1 MQRPRVRL
9 SLLTPGHLVNQMRR
23 YLVAGL
29 LVWLPL
35 GATVYVIRLLVDWMD
50 QSLLLLPVPLRPD
63 NLLGF
68 HIPGLGV
75 VLSLAILLLTGLV
88 AANLFG
94 RKLVALWERLL
105 SRIPLV
111 RSVYSAVKQLVE
123 TMFADN
129 GDSFR
134 KVVLVE
140 FPRRG
145 LWTLAFLTNDDP
157 GSLRQATGRDVISVY
172 IPTTPNPTGGYFVL
186 VPREDVRE
194 IDLSVDEGLKL
205 LLSMGAVN
213 PTHGDTP
220 SPTDGLAEAG
230 TKP

>member
-1 MQRPRVRL
+1 MSFL
-9 SLLTPGHLVNQMRR
+9 RR

-35 GATVYVIRLLVDWMD
+35 GATFLVINLLVGWMD
-50 QSLLLLPVPLRPD
+50 KSLLLLPEAFRPD
-63 NLLGF
+63 NLFGF

-75 VLSLAILLLTGLV
+75 LLSLLILLITGLV

-94 RKLVALWERLL
+94 RKVVSMWERLL
-105 SRIPLV
+105 ARIPLV
-111 RSVYSAVKQLVE
+111 RSVYSAVKQMVE
-123 TMFADN
+123 TMFADT
-129 GDSFR
+129 GKSFR

-145 LWTLAFLTNDDP
+145 LWTLAFLTSEES
-157 GSLRQATGRDVISVY
+157 GAVQHVTGRDVVNVY

-186 VPREDVRE
+186 VPKEDIRELE
-194 IDLSVDEGLKL
+194 MSVDDGLKM

-213 PTHGDTP
+213 PGH
-220 SPTDGLAEAG
+220 GLAEAVV
-230 TKP
+230 KP

>member
-1 MQRPRVRL
+1 
-9 SLLTPGHLVNQMRR
+9 
-23 YLVAGL
+23 
-29 LVWLPL
+29 
-35 GATVYVIRLLVDWMD
+35 
-50 QSLLLLPVPLRPD
+50 
-63 NLLGF
+63 
-68 HIPGLGV
+68 V
-75 VLSLAILLLTGLV
+75 VLSLLILLLTGLI

-94 RKLVALWERLL
+94 RKLVELWEQLL

-129 GDSFR
+129 GNSFR

-145 LWTLAFLTNDDP
+145 LWTLAFLTHDEQGP
-157 GSLRQATGRDVISVY
+157 VQQATGREVISVY

-186 VPREDVRE
+186 VPVEDVTE

-213 PTHGDTP
+213 PVSQNEHARAE
-220 SPTDGLAEAG
+220 GLAEAE

>member
-1 MQRPRVRL
+1 MTYL
-9 SLLTPGHLVNQMRR
+9 RR

-35 GATVYVIRLLVDWMD
+35 GASYLVVSLLVDWMD
-50 QSLLLLPVPLRPD
+50 RSLLLLPQAYRPES
-63 NLLGF
+63 LLGF
-68 HIPGLGV
+68 HVPGLGV
-75 VLSLAILLLTGLV
+75 VLSLVILFITGLV

-94 RKLVALWERLL
+94 RRLVKLWEALV

-129 GDSFR
+129 GRSFR

-145 LWTLAFLTNDDP
+145 LWTLAFLTNEESGP
-157 GSLRQATGRDVISVY
+157 IQQALGRELVSVY

-186 VPREDVRE
+186 LPKEEVRE
-194 IDLSVDEGLKL
+194 LEMSVDDGLKM

-213 PTHGDTP
+213 ST
-220 SPTDGLAEAG
+220 SGLAEVQA
-230 TKP
+230 KP

>member
-1 MQRPRVRL
+1 MN
-9 SLLTPGHLVNQMRR
+9 LLRR

-35 GATVYVIRLLVDWMD
+35 GATVFVIRLLVGWMD
-50 QSLLLLPVPLRPD
+50 QSLLLLPQQFRPD

-75 VLSLAILLLTGLV
+75 VLSLLILLLTGLV

-94 RKLVALWERLL
+94 RKLVGLWEQLL

-129 GDSFR
+129 GKSFR

-145 LWTLAFLTNDDP
+145 LWTLAFLTSDEQ
-157 GSLRQATGRDVISVY
+157 GEVQQATGRDVVSVY

-194 IDLSVDEGLKL
+194 LDISVDEGLKL

-213 PTHGDTP
+213 PAHHDENQVGN
-220 SPTDGLAEAG
+220 GLAEAG

>member
-1 MQRPRVRL
+1 
-9 SLLTPGHLVNQMRR
+9 MRR

-35 GATVYVIRLLVDWMD
+35 GATFYVIRLLVGWMD
-50 QSLLLLPVPLRPD
+50 QSLLLLPDRFRPE

-68 HIPGLGV
+68 NIPGLGV
-75 VLSLAILLLTGLV
+75 ALSLAILLLTGLI

-94 RKLVALWERLL
+94 RKLVNLWEQLL

-129 GDSFR
+129 GKSFR

-145 LWTLAFLTNDDP
+145 LWTLAFLTSEEQ
-157 GSLRQATGRDVISVY
+157 GTVQQATGQDVISVY
-172 IPTTPNPTGGYFVL
+172 VPTTPNPTGGYFIL

-213 PTHGDTP
+213 PARE
-220 SPTDGLAEAG
+220 SAADGLAEAEAN
-230 TKP
+230 P

>member
-1 MQRPRVRL
+1 M
-9 SLLTPGHLVNQMRR
+9 SLLRR

-35 GATVYVIRLLVDWMD
+35 GATYFVIQLLVGWMD
-50 QSLLLLPVPLRPD
+50 QSLLLLPERFRPES
-63 NLLGF
+63 LLGF
-68 HIPGLGV
+68 SIPGLGV
-75 VLSLAILLLTGLV
+75 VLSLVILLLTGLI

-94 RKLVALWERLL
+94 RKLVELWEQLL

-129 GDSFR
+129 GNSFR

-145 LWTLAFLTNDDP
+145 IWTLAFLTNDEQ
-157 GSLRQATGRDVISVY
+157 GLVQQATGREVISLY

-186 VPREDVRE
+186 VPVEDVRE

-213 PTHGDTP
+213 PPADSVQSDP
-220 SPTDGLAEAG
+220 DRLAEAE

>member
-1 MQRPRVRL
+1 VN
-9 SLLTPGHLVNQMRR
+9 LLRR

-29 LVWLPL
+29 LVWMPL
-35 GATVYVIRLLVDWMD
+35 GATVFVIRLLVGWMD
-50 QSLLLLPVPLRPD
+50 QSLLLLPQQFRPD

-75 VLSLAILLLTGLV
+75 VLSLLILLLTGLV

-94 RKLVALWERLL
+94 RKLVGLWEQLL

-129 GDSFR
+129 GKSFR

-145 LWTLAFLTNDDP
+145 LWTLAFLTSDEQ
-157 GSLRQATGRDVISVY
+157 GEVQRATGRDVVSVY
-172 IPTTPNPTGGYFVL
+172 IPTTPNPTGGYFAL
-186 VPREDVRE
+186 VPREDLRE
-194 IDLSVDEGLKL
+194 LDISVDEGLKL

-213 PTHGDTP
+213 PAHHVENQVGN
-220 SPTDGLAEAG
+220 GLAEAG

>member
-1 MQRPRVRL
+1 MI
-9 SLLTPGHLVNQMRR
+9 SLRR

-35 GATVYVIRLLVDWMD
+35 GASYFVVRLLVDWMD
-50 QSLLLLPVPLRPD
+50 RSLLLLPEAYRPD

-75 VLSLAILLLTGLV
+75 VLSLVILLVTGLV

-94 RKLVALWERLL
+94 RRLVKLWEALV
-105 SRIPLV
+105 SHIPLV

-129 GDSFR
+129 GKSFR

-145 LWTLAFLTNDDP
+145 LWTLAFLTNEESGP
-157 GSLRQATGRDVISVY
+157 VQQALGREMVSVY

-186 VPREDVRE
+186 IPKEEVRE
-194 IDLSVDEGLKL
+194 LEMSVDDGLKM

-213 PTHGDTP
+213 STP
-220 SPTDGLAEAG
+220 GLAEAQA
-230 TKP
+230 KP

>member
-1 MQRPRVRL
+1 MTYL
-9 SLLTPGHLVNQMRR
+9 RR

-35 GATVYVIRLLVDWMD
+35 GASYLVVSLLVDWMD
-50 QSLLLLPVPLRPD
+50 RSLLLLPQAYRPES
-63 NLLGF
+63 LLGF
-68 HIPGLGV
+68 HVPGLGV
-75 VLSLAILLLTGLV
+75 VLSLVILFITGLV

-94 RKLVALWERLL
+94 RRLVKLWEAMV

-129 GDSFR
+129 GRSFR

-145 LWTLAFLTNDDP
+145 LWTLAFLTNEESGP
-157 GSLRQATGRDVISVY
+157 IQEALGRELVSVY

-186 VPREDVRE
+186 LPKEEVRE
-194 IDLSVDEGLKL
+194 LEMSVDDGLKM

-213 PTHGDTP
+213 ST
-220 SPTDGLAEAG
+220 SGLAEAQA
-230 TKP
+230 KP

>member
-1 MQRPRVRL
+1 MN
-9 SLLTPGHLVNQMRR
+9 LLRR

-35 GATVYVIRLLVDWMD
+35 GATFYVIRLLVKWMD
-50 QSLLLLPVPLRPD
+50 QSLLLLPEIYRPD

-68 HIPGLGV
+68 HMPGLGV
-75 VLSLAILLLTGLV
+75 VLSLLILLLTGLI

-94 RKLVALWERLL
+94 RKLVGLWEQLL

-123 TMFADN
+123 TMFSDN
-129 GDSFR
+129 GNSFR

-145 LWTLAFLTNDDP
+145 LWTLAFLTND
-157 GSLRQATGRDVISVY
+157 GHGVVQQATGRDVVSVY

-213 PTHGDTP
+213 PVERLADSQPG
-220 SPTDGLAEAG
+220 DGLAEAG
-230 TKP
+230 AKP

>member
-1 MQRPRVRL
+1 MNFL
-9 SLLTPGHLVNQMRR
+9 RR

-35 GATVYVIRLLVDWMD
+35 VATFFVIRLLVNWMD
-50 QSLLLLPVPLRPD
+50 NSLLLLPEIYRPD
-63 NLLGF
+63 SLLGF

-75 VLSLAILLLTGLV
+75 LLSLLILVLTGLV

-94 RKLVALWERLL
+94 RKLVSLWERML

-123 TMFADN
+123 TALAGN
-129 GDSFR
+129 GNAFR

-145 LWTLAFLTNDDP
+145 MWTLAFLTSEVQ
-157 GSLRQATGRDVISVY
+157 GVVQQVTGREVISVY

-186 VPREDVRE
+186 VPRGDVRE
-194 IDLSVDEGLKL
+194 IDLSVDDGLKM

-213 PTHGDTP
+213 PMEKLKEEP
-220 SPTDGLAEAG
+220 VAGLAEAEA
-230 TKP
+230 KP

>member
-1 MQRPRVRL
+1 MG
-9 SLLTPGHLVNQMRR
+9 LLRR

-35 GATVYVIRLLVDWMD
+35 GATYFVIQLLVGWMD
-50 QSLLLLPVPLRPD
+50 QSLLLLPERFRPES
-63 NLLGF
+63 LLGF
-68 HIPGLGV
+68 SIPGLGV
-75 VLSLAILLLTGLV
+75 VLSLLILLLTGLI

-94 RKLVALWERLL
+94 RKLVELWEQLL

-129 GDSFR
+129 GNSFR

-145 LWTLAFLTNDDP
+145 IWTLAFLTNDEQ
-157 GSLRQATGRDVISVY
+157 GAVQQATGREVISVY

-186 VPREDVRE
+186 VPVEDVTE

-213 PTHGDTP
+213 PASHNEHTGA
-220 SPTDGLAEAG
+220 DGLAEAE

>member
-1 MQRPRVRL
+1 MSFL
-9 SLLTPGHLVNQMRR
+9 RR

-35 GATVYVIRLLVDWMD
+35 VATFFVIRLLVNWMD
-50 QSLLLLPVPLRPD
+50 NSLLLLPEAYRPD

-75 VLSLAILLLTGLV
+75 LLSLLILVLTGLV

-94 RKLVALWERLL
+94 RKLVGLWEQLL

-123 TMFADN
+123 TTLSGN
-129 GDSFR
+129 GNSFR

-145 LWTLAFLTNDDP
+145 MWTLAFLTSEVQ
-157 GSLRQATGRDVISVY
+157 GVVQQATRREVVSVY
-172 IPTTPNPTGGYFVL
+172 VPTTPNPTGGYFVL

-194 IDLSVDEGLKL
+194 IDLSVDDGLKM

-213 PTHGDTP
+213 PAEKP
-220 SPTDGLAEAG
+220 KVELVARLAEAEA
-230 TKP
+230 KP

>member
-1 MQRPRVRL
+1 MSFL
-9 SLLTPGHLVNQMRR
+9 RR

-35 GATVYVIRLLVDWMD
+35 GATFFVIQLLVRWMD
-50 QSLLLLPVPLRPD
+50 NSLLLLPEAYRPD

-75 VLSLAILLLTGLV
+75 VLSLLILLITGLV

-94 RKLVALWERLL
+94 RKLVSMWERLL

-129 GDSFR
+129 GKSFR

-145 LWTLAFLTNDDP
+145 LWTLAFLTSEEN
-157 GSLRQATGRDVISVY
+157 GIVQQATGRDVVNVY

-186 VPREDVRE
+186 VPKEDIRELE
-194 IDLSVDEGLKL
+194 MSVDDGLKM

-213 PTHGDTP
+213 P
-220 SPTDGLAEAG
+220 
-230 TKP
+230 

>member
-1 MQRPRVRL
+1 MM
-9 SLLTPGHLVNQMRR
+9 LLRR

-35 GATVYVIRLLVDWMD
+35 GATFFVVSLLVDWMD
-50 QSLLLLPVPLRPD
+50 SSLLLLPEAYRPD
-63 NLLGF
+63 SLLGF

-75 VLSLAILLLTGLV
+75 LLSLLILFFTGLV

-94 RKLVALWERLL
+94 RRLVGLWEALL
-105 SRIPLV
+105 SQIPLV

-129 GDSFR
+129 GKSFR

-145 LWTLAFLTNDDP
+145 LWTLAFLTSEEDGP
-157 GSLRQATGRDVISVY
+157 VQQAIGRDVVSVY
-172 IPTTPNPTGGYFVL
+172 VPTTPNPTGGYFVL
-186 VPREDVRE
+186 VPREEVRE
-194 IDLSVDEGLKL
+194 LEMSVDEGLKM

-213 PTHGDTP
+213 PGN
-220 SPTDGLAEAG
+220 GLAEAQA
-230 TKP
+230 KP

>member
-1 MQRPRVRL
+1 MNFL
-9 SLLTPGHLVNQMRR
+9 RR

-35 GATVYVIRLLVDWMD
+35 VATFFVIRLLVNWMD
-50 QSLLLLPVPLRPD
+50 KSLLLLPEIYRPD
-63 NLLGF
+63 SLLGF

-75 VLSLAILLLTGLV
+75 LLSLLILVLTGLV

-94 RKLVALWERLL
+94 RKLVGLWERLL

-123 TMFADN
+123 TTIAGN
-129 GDSFR
+129 GSSFR

-145 LWTLAFLTNDDP
+145 MWTLAFLTNEVQ
-157 GSLRQATGRDVISVY
+157 GVVQQATGREVISVY

-194 IDLSVDEGLKL
+194 IDLSVDDGLKM

-213 PTHGDTP
+213 PAEKQKDQAVH
-220 SPTDGLAEAG
+220 GLAEVEA
-230 TKP
+230 KP

>member
-1 MQRPRVRL
+1 MN
-9 SLLTPGHLVNQMRR
+9 LLRR

-35 GATVYVIRLLVDWMD
+35 VATFWVIKLLVGWMD
-50 QSLLLLPVPLRPD
+50 QSLLLLPAAYRPD

-75 VLSLAILLLTGLV
+75 ALSLIILLLTGLI

-94 RKLVALWERLL
+94 RKLVSVWEFLL
-105 SRIPLV
+105 SHIPLV
-111 RSVYSAVKQLVE
+111 RSIYSAVKQLAE
-123 TMFADN
+123 TVFSDK
-129 GDSFR
+129 GGSFR

-145 LWTLAFLTNDDP
+145 LWTLAFLTNDEQ
-157 GSLRQATGRDVISVY
+157 GVAQKAIGEDVVSVY
-172 IPTTPNPTGGYFVL
+172 IPTTPNPTGGYFVYI
-186 VPREDVRE
+186 PRTDIRE

-213 PTHGDTP
+213 PAEHEAGVKAA
-220 SPTDGLAEAG
+220 GLAEAG

>member
-1 MQRPRVRL
+1 M
-9 SLLTPGHLVNQMRR
+9 GFIRR

-35 GATVYVIRLLVDWMD
+35 VATFFVIRLLVEWMD
-50 QSLLLLPVPLRPD
+50 QSLLLLPQDYRPE

-68 HIPGLGV
+68 TIPGLGV
-75 VLSLAILLLTGLV
+75 VLSLLILLLTGLV

-94 RKLVALWERLL
+94 RKLVSLWELIL

-123 TMFADN
+123 TMFSDS
-129 GDSFR
+129 GQSFR
-134 KVVLVE
+134 KVLLVE

-145 LWTLAFLTNDDP
+145 LWTLAFQT
-157 GSLRQATGRDVISVY
+157 GSGMKEAQEMTGRNLVNVY
-172 IPTTPNPTGGYFVL
+172 IPTTPNPTGGYFVM

-194 IDLSVDEGLKL
+194 LEMSVDDGLKI
-205 LLSMGAVN
+205 LLSMGAVA
-213 PTHGDTP
+213 PGVDKP
-220 SPTDGLAEAG
+220 APRQLAE
-230 TKP
+230 PEFRP

>member
-1 MQRPRVRL
+1 MTYL
-9 SLLTPGHLVNQMRR
+9 RR

-35 GATVYVIRLLVDWMD
+35 GASYLVVSLLVDWMD
-50 QSLLLLPVPLRPD
+50 RSLLLLPQAYRPES
-63 NLLGF
+63 LLGF

-75 VLSLAILLLTGLV
+75 VLSLVILFVTGLV

-94 RKLVALWERLL
+94 RRLVKLWEAMV

-129 GDSFR
+129 GRSFR

-145 LWTLAFLTNDDP
+145 LWTLAFLTNEESGP
-157 GSLRQATGRDVISVY
+157 IQEALGRELVSVY

-186 VPREDVRE
+186 MPKEEVRE
-194 IDLSVDEGLKL
+194 LEMSVDDGLKM

-213 PTHGDTP
+213 ST
-220 SPTDGLAEAG
+220 SGLAEAQA
-230 TKP
+230 KP

>member
-1 MQRPRVRL
+1 MN
-9 SLLTPGHLVNQMRR
+9 LLRR

-35 GATVYVIRLLVDWMD
+35 MATFFVIKLLVNGMD
-50 QSLLLLPVPLRPD
+50 QSLLLLPETYRPD
-63 NLLGF
+63 SLLGF

-75 VLSLAILLLTGLV
+75 VLSLVILLLTGLI

-94 RKLVALWERLL
+94 RKLVSLWEWLL
-105 SRIPLV
+105 SQIPLV
-111 RSVYSAVKQLVE
+111 RSVYSAVKQLAE
-123 TMFADN
+123 TVFADK

-145 LWTLAFLTNDDP
+145 LWTLAFLTNDEK
-157 GSLRQATGRDVISVY
+157 GLAQEVIGEDLVSVY
-172 IPTTPNPTGGYFVL
+172 IPTTPNPTGGYFVY
-186 VPREDVRE
+186 VPRGDLRE

-213 PTHGDTP
+213 PVEREAVTKA
-220 SPTDGLAEAG
+220 DGLAEAG

>member
-1 MQRPRVRL
+1 MSFL
-9 SLLTPGHLVNQMRR
+9 RR

-35 GATVYVIRLLVDWMD
+35 GATFLVINLLVGWMD
-50 QSLLLLPVPLRPD
+50 NSLLLLPEEYRPD

-75 VLSLAILLLTGLV
+75 VLSLLILLLTGLV

-94 RKLVALWERLL
+94 RKVVSTWEMLL
-105 SRIPLV
+105 ARIPLV
-111 RSVYSAVKQLVE
+111 RSVYSAVKQMVE
-123 TMFADN
+123 TMFADK
-129 GDSFR
+129 GKSFR
-134 KVVLVE
+134 KVILVE

-145 LWTLAFLTNDDP
+145 LWALAFLTNEES
-157 GSLRQATGRDVISVY
+157 GAVQRATGREVVNVY

-186 VPREDVRE
+186 VPKEDIRELDM
-194 IDLSVDEGLKL
+194 SVDDGLKM

-213 PTHGDTP
+213 PGN
-220 SPTDGLAEAG
+220 GLAEAEV
-230 TKP
+230 KP

>member
-1 MQRPRVRL
+1 MN
-9 SLLTPGHLVNQMRR
+9 LLRR

-35 GATVYVIRLLVDWMD
+35 GATFFVIRLLVEWMD
-50 QSLLLLPVPLRPD
+50 QSLLLLPDRFRPES
-63 NLLGF
+63 LLGF
-68 HIPGLGV
+68 NIPGLGV
-75 VLSLAILLLTGLV
+75 VLSLVILLLTGLV

-94 RKLVALWERLL
+94 RKLVSLWEQLL

-111 RSVYSAVKQLVE
+111 RSIYSAVKQLVE
-123 TMFADN
+123 TMFTDN
-129 GDSFR
+129 GNAFR

-145 LWTLAFLTNDDP
+145 LWTLAFLTSDEQGP
-157 GSLRQATGRDVISVY
+157 VQQATGEDVISVY

-186 VPREDVRE
+186 VPQEDVRE

-213 PTHGDTP
+213 PVKAAAPQEGA
-220 SPTDGLAEAG
+220 GLAEAG
-230 TKP
+230 AKP

>member
-1 MQRPRVRL
+1 MSQL
-9 SLLTPGHLVNQMRR
+9 RR

-35 GATVYVIRLLVDWMD
+35 GATFFVIQLLVGWMD
-50 QSLLLLPVPLRPD
+50 QSLLLLPERFRPET
-63 NLLGF
+63 LLGF
-68 HIPGLGV
+68 NIPGLGV
-75 VLSLAILLLTGLV
+75 VLSLLILLLTGLV

-94 RKLVALWERLL
+94 RKLVELWEQLL

-129 GDSFR
+129 GNSFR

-145 LWTLAFLTNDDP
+145 IWTLAFLTNDEQ
-157 GSLRQATGRDVISVY
+157 GVVQQATGREVISVY
-172 IPTTPNPTGGYFVL
+172 VPTTPNPTGGYFVL
-186 VPREDVRE
+186 VPVEDVRE

-213 PTHGDTP
+213 PTGHGDQA
-220 SPTDGLAEAG
+220 STDGLAEAG